1 MSDLPKPEWSMARSF
16 LFVPGNRPE
25 RYAKALASGADVVI
39 VDLED
44 AVALS
49 EKETARTSLRDTLQ
63 SLNDQERAR
72 ILVRINP
79 QETPWHEADLA
90 LVAGLGRFGVAGV
103 VVPKAQSAES
113 VAQVAD
119 ACPGLGLLPLL
130 ETAEGF
136 HCIDAVANAPQVIR
150 LGLGHIDLQ
159 ADLGM
164 CCGVDEQELAPARW
178 AIVLA
183 SRRAGL
189 APPVDGITT
198 SVSDLPLL
206 QAATERSR
214 RFGFGAKLC
223 IHPSQV
229 ATVHTAL
236 TPTATELD
244 WAQRVVL
251 AMEKSGGG
259 VVSVDGKMV
268 DPPVLLLA
276 QKILARAKMATV
288 IG

>member
-1 MSDLPKPEWSMARSF
+1 MARSF
-16 LFVPGNRPE
+16 LFVPGDRPE
-25 RYAKALASGADVVI
+25 RYVKALASGADAVI

-44 AVALS
+44 AVSMSAKGL
-49 EKETARTSLRDTLQ
+49 ARTALRDTLQ
-63 SLNDQERAR
+63 TLSDGERAR
-72 ILVRINP
+72 ILVRINS
-79 QETPWHEADLA
+79 QGTPWHEADLA

-103 VVPKAQSAES
+103 VVPKAQSAKS
-113 VAQVAD
+113 VADVAS

-136 HCIDAVANAPQVIR
+136 HSVDAVANAPQVVR

-178 AIVLA
+178 AIVVA
-183 SRRAGL
+183 SRRANL

-198 SVSDLPLL
+198 SVSDLALL

-214 RFGFGAKLC
+214 RFGFSAKLC

-229 ATVHTAL
+229 AIVHTAL
-236 TPTATELD
+236 SPTVAEID
-244 WAQRVVL
+244 WAQRVVM
-251 AMEKSGGG
+251 AMEQSGGG

-268 DPPVLLLA
+268 DPPVLSLA
-276 QKILARAKMATV
+276 QQILTRARMAAAAV
-288 IG
+288 